1 MNGIAFPQRMASTR
15 NVSSPAEFIIRPDG
29 FETDFPETIP
39 EGLPETQV
47 MKAFREDRY
56 VALYELSFK
65 DPEDWFPVS
74 LQYLHRVGSAFVRYI
89 IGNEGIEQDR
99 EGIIIDDS
107 VDLMKKV
114 GPPPFI
120 PGAEYV
126 RSGWVRGIWD
136 NLLAVFRRQISVT
149 DESVEL
155 YVTEKNQDLH
165 VPGKIFFHLVENK
178 GDDIHPFAF
187 MATYSPETG
196 RTHLPLRYALEEYR
210 DDREKLIDMLSNID
224 AAASRSEMVSS
235 LVSTGE
241 IMHPLGFT
249 SDEAYTFLK
258 EVPVYEECGIKC
270 RIPNWHGARSN
281 ISLSAVIGE
290 SQGGFIGLNTVLSF
304 DPQLSIDGEPLT
316 EEEIE
321 ALTRSSDGLAR
332 IKGKWVEVNQT
343 RLKRTLETM
352 ETVRKFSETGISMS
366 EALKMAFA
374 GGGTTQLPE
383 RVDVEFGE
391 WMQEFMRKLS
401 DPDTSEV
408 HIPDSFMATLRPY
421 QETGVAWLSQLG
433 RLGLGACLADD
444 MGLGKTVQLLAYLST
459 RMADGSKAI
468 LVVPP
473 SLIGNWKAEAER
485 FVPDMTINVVH
496 GKSRDPDGSFL
507 TLTTYGMLTRVK
519 WLMETNWNVA
529 VLDEAQAIKNRGT
542 IQSKAAKLL
551 KADFRIALTG
561 TPVENGLWDLWS
573 IFDYINPGLLGNE
586 AFFSNVASNA
596 GDRTY
601 AMLRNTTSPF
611 ILRRLKTDR
620 GIVEDLPE
628 KNEIKKYV
636 SLTRKQAAIYSKL
649 ATDLSKTLKSV
660 DSKYRSAII
669 LSSLT
674 KFKQICNHPDQYTGS
689 GDFSDKGSGKM
700 QVLEQIC
707 ETIREKRERVLVFT
721 QYREMTGPLD
731 DCLRKVFGKE
741 GLVIHGGVSP
751 GQRSRMVEKFNSQDN
766 YVPYMV
772 LSLKAGGVGLNLTSA
787 NHVIHFDRWWN
798 PAVENQA
805 TDRAYRIGQSK
816 EVTVYKLICK
826 GTIEESIDEMIEE
839 KTGMADAVVGAG
851 ESWITKMSNEEIMG
865 LFTLR

>member
-1 MNGIAFPQRMASTR
+1 MASTR
-15 NVSSPAEFIIRPDG
+15 KAASPAEFIIRSDG

-39 EGLPETQV
+39 EGLPETQA

-56 VALYELSFK
+56 AALYEMSFK

-126 RSGWVRGIWD
+126 RSGWVRSVWD
-136 NLLAVFRRQISVT
+136 NLLAVFRRQIAVT
-149 DESVEL
+149 DDSVEL
-155 YVTEKNQDLH
+155 YITEKNQDLH

-178 GDDIHPFAF
+178 GDDGYPFAF
-187 MATYSPETG
+187 MATYSPESG

-210 DDREKLIDMLSNID
+210 DDREKLLDLLSNID
-224 AAASRSEMVSS
+224 AAASRSEMIASFA
-235 LVSTGE
+235 STGE
-241 IMHPLGFT
+241 LMHPLGFT
-249 SDEAYTFLK
+249 SDEAYTFLT
-258 EVPVYEECGIKC
+258 EVPIYEECGIKC

-281 ISLSAVIGE
+281 ITLSAMIGE
-290 SQGGFIGLNTVLSF
+290 KGDGYIGLNTVLSF

-332 IKGKWVEVNQT
+332 IKGKWVEVNQA
-343 RLKRTLETM
+343 RLSRTLETL
-352 ETVRKFSETGISMS
+352 ERARQYADAGISMS
-366 EALKMAFA
+366 EALKMMFA

-383 RVDVEFGE
+383 RIDVEFGE
-391 WMQEFMRKLS
+391 WMQDFMRKLS
-401 DPDTSEV
+401 DPSTTEV
-408 HIPDSFMATLRPY
+408 RIPDSFRATLRPY
-421 QETGVAWLSQLG
+421 QETGVAWLTQLG
-433 RLGLGACLADD
+433 NLGLGACLADD

-459 RMADGSKAI
+459 RMGSGAKAI

-473 SLIGNWKAEAER
+473 SLLGNWKAEAER
-485 FVPDMTINVVH
+485 FVPDMTVNVVH
-496 GKSRDPDGSFL
+496 GKDKSLDDSFL
-507 TLTTYGMLTRVK
+507 TLTTYGMLARVQ
-519 WLMETNWNVA
+519 WLREVEWDVA
-529 VLDEAQAIKNRGT
+529 ILDEAQAIKNRET
-542 IQSKAAKLL
+542 IQAKASKLL
-551 KADFRIALTG
+551 KARFHVALTG

-573 IFDYINPGLLGNE
+573 IFDFINPGLLGDK
-586 AFFSNVASNA
+586 AFFSDVVSNA

-601 AMLRNTTSPF
+601 AMLRSTTSPF

-620 GIVEDLPE
+620 GIADDLPE

-636 SLTRKQAAIYSKL
+636 TLTRKQAAIYSKL
-649 ATDLSKTLKSV
+649 ADGLKDTLKSM
-660 DSKYRSAII
+660 DPKYKSAVI

-674 KFKQICNHPDQYTGS
+674 KFKQICNHPDQYNGS

-700 QVLEQIC
+700 QVMEQIC
-707 ETIREKRERVLVFT
+707 ETIKEKRERVLVFT
-721 QYREMTGPLD
+721 QYREMTGPLN
-731 DCLRKVFGKE
+731 DCLKKVFGKE
-741 GLVIHGGVSP
+741 GLVIHGGVP
-751 GQRSRMVEKFNSQDN
+751 PAQRSKMVAKFNSQDN

-826 GTIEESIDEMIEE
+826 GTIEESIDEMIED
-839 KTGMADAVVGAG
+839 KSGMADAVVGTG

-865 LFTLR
+865 LFALR

>member
-1 MNGIAFPQRMASTR
+1 MASTR
-15 NVSSPAEFIIRPDG
+15 KAASPAEFIIRPDG

-56 VALYELSFK
+56 AALYELSFK

-89 IGNEGIEQDR
+89 LGNEGIEQDR

-126 RSGWVRGIWD
+126 RSGWVRGVWD
-136 NLLAVFRRQISVT
+136 NLLAVFRRQIAVT

-178 GDDIHPFAF
+178 GDDHHPFAF
-187 MATYSPETG
+187 MATYSPEMG

-210 DDREKLIDMLSNID
+210 DDREKLLDMLSNID
-224 AAASRSEMVSS
+224 AAASRSEMISS

-249 SDEAYTFLK
+249 SDEAYTFLT

-270 RIPNWHGARSN
+270 RIPNWHGSRSS

-290 SQGGFIGLNTVLSF
+290 SEGGYMGLNTALSF

-343 RLKRTLETM
+343 RLRRTLETL
-352 ETVRKFSETGISMS
+352 EAVRKFADTGISMS

-374 GGGTTQLPE
+374 GGASTQLPE

-391 WMQEFMRKLS
+391 WMQDFMRKLS
-401 DPDTSEV
+401 DPDVSEV
-408 HIPDSFMATLRPY
+408 RIPDSFMATLRPY

-444 MGLGKTVQLLAYLST
+444 MGLGKTVQMLAYLST
-459 RMADGSKAI
+459 RMEEGSRAI

-496 GKSRDPDGSFL
+496 GKGRDPDGSFL
-507 TLTTYGMLTRVK
+507 TLTTYGMLTRVQ
-519 WLMETNWNVA
+519 WLRETKWNVA

-551 KADFRIALTG
+551 NADFRIALTG

-620 GIVEDLPE
+620 GIVDDLPE
-628 KNEIKKYV
+628 KNEVKKYV

-674 KFKQICNHPDQYTGS
+674 KFKQICNHPDQYNGS

-700 QVLEQIC
+700 QVMEQIC

-731 DCLRKVFGKE
+731 DCLRKVFGKD

-751 GQRSRMVEKFNSQDN
+751 GQRSKMVEKFNSQDN
-766 YVPYMV
+766 YIPYMV

-839 KTGMADAVVGAG
+839 KTGMADAVVGTG
-851 ESWITKMSNEEIMG
+851 ESWITRMSNEEIMG
-865 LFTLR
+865 LFSLR

>member
-1 MNGIAFPQRMASTR
+1 MASTR
-15 NVSSPAEFIIRPDG
+15 KSASPAEFIIRPDG

-39 EGLPETQV
+39 EGLPETQM

-56 VALYELSFK
+56 AALYELSFK

-74 LQYLHRVGSAFVRYI
+74 LQYLYRVGSAFVRYI
-89 IGNEGIEQDR
+89 LGNEGIEQDR

-126 RSGWVRGIWD
+126 RSGWVRGVWD
-136 NLLAVFRRQISVT
+136 NLLAVFRRQIAVT

-178 GDDIHPFAF
+178 GDDHHPFAF
-187 MATYSPETG
+187 MATYSPEMG

-210 DDREKLIDMLSNID
+210 DDREKLLDMLSNID
-224 AAASRSEMVSS
+224 AAASRSEMISS

-249 SDEAYTFLK
+249 SDEAYTFLT

-270 RIPNWHGARSN
+270 RIPNWHGSRSS

-290 SQGGFIGLNTVLSF
+290 SEGGYMGLNTVLSF

-343 RLKRTLETM
+343 RLRRTLETL
-352 ETVRKFSETGISMS
+352 EAVRKFADTGISMS

-374 GGGTTQLPE
+374 GGTSAQLPE

-391 WMQEFMRKLS
+391 WMQDFMRKLS
-401 DPDTSEV
+401 DPDVSEV
-408 HIPDSFMATLRPY
+408 RIPDSFMATLRPY

-444 MGLGKTVQLLAYLST
+444 MGLGKTVQMLAYLST
-459 RMADGSKAI
+459 RMEEGSKAI

-507 TLTTYGMLTRVK
+507 TLTTYGMLTRVQ
-519 WLMETNWNVA
+519 WLRDTKWNVA

-542 IQSKAAKLL
+542 VQSKAAKLL
-551 KADFRIALTG
+551 NADFRIALTG

-620 GIVEDLPE
+620 GIVDDLPE
-628 KNEIKKYV
+628 KNEVKKYV

-674 KFKQICNHPDQYTGS
+674 KFKQICNHPDQYNGS

-700 QVLEQIC
+700 QVMEQIC

-731 DCLRKVFGKE
+731 DCLRKVFGKD

-751 GQRSRMVEKFNSQDN
+751 GQRSKMVEKFNSQDN
-766 YVPYMV
+766 YIPYMV

-839 KTGMADAVVGAG
+839 KTGMADAVVGTG
-851 ESWITKMSNEEIMG
+851 ESWITRMSNEEIMG
-865 LFTLR
+865 LFSLR